1 MYRDCRVAYGG
12 NGSALFAERLRQV
25 LVDSATAERPR
36 REMVRVSKAVVDLPS
51 WVNPLLSQHNSDDE
65 TRQVATLIQ
74 TLAQTSQKNVVYS
87 IYRERVDGS
96 SRYICIV
103 HVLQDQTFQKFQK
116 NKPPGCMN
124 LFRGF
129 SFELIGGGGATAAAA
144 SDGDTNKTA
153 AAPAAATSMDID
165 ANDGESGTAE
175 ETLMLKMKFL
185 PYMVRITRILLL
197 IFFVGFVS
205 EFVV

>member
-1 MYRDCRVAYGG
+1 
-12 NGSALFAERLRQV
+12 
-25 LVDSATAERPR
+25 
-36 REMVRVSKAVVDLPS
+36 
-51 WVNPLLSQHNSDDE
+51 
-65 TRQVATLIQ
+65 
-74 TLAQTSQKNVVYS
+74 
-87 IYRERVDGS
+87 
-96 SRYICIV
+96 
-103 HVLQDQTFQKFQK
+103 
-116 NKPPGCMN
+116 MN

-197 IFFVGFVS
+197 TFFVGFVS